1 MRLTQIAWCAL
12 AYLCIGLGIAGIV
25 LPLVPTTPFLLLAL
39 WAATKGSPRMA
50 HWLYHHPR
58 MGPYLHA
65 WHEQRAIP
73 KRAKIIALGLLTSS
87 WLILL
92 ASGATIYC
100 SWGWLYFS
108 SALPVLLS
116 HAPTPMPT
124 NKRTL
129 PSPAILFLSPQ
140 RSITLT

>member
-39 WAATKGSPRMA
+39 WAATRGSPRMA

-73 KRAKIIALGLLTSS
+73 KRAKIIALVLLATS
-87 WLILL
+87 WLTLW
-92 ASGATIYC
+92 ASGAHH
-100 SWGWLYFS
+100 
-108 SALPVLLS
+108 LLLVGMAIFFVGVAS
-116 HAPTPMPT
+116 FIVTRPT
-124 NKRTL
+124 
-129 PSPAILFLSPQ
+129 AYADQ
-140 RSITLT
+140 

>member
-73 KRAKIIALGLLTSS
+73 KRAKIIALGLLTST

-92 ASGATIYC
+92 ASGAHH
-100 SWGWLYFS
+100 F
-108 SALPVLLS
+108 LLVGMATFFIGAAS
-116 HAPTPMPT
+116 FIVTRPNAYA
-124 NKRTL
+124 N
-129 PSPAILFLSPQ
+129 Q
-140 RSITLT
+140 